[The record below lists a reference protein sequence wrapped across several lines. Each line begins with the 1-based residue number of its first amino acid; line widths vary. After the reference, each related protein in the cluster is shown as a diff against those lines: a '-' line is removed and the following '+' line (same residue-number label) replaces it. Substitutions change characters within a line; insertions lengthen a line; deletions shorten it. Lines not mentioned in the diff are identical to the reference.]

1 MKQVERARTKV
12 DSRPRRL
19 IAALAVL
26 AVIGCGRND
35 ARKRAIEIGWRE
47 NARYVYTATLASHA
61 GLGGQSPFD
70 LELTTAL
77 ELVPVRVSG
86 ARAELAVTLVDPRLS
101 IGGRAVPGGDPLA
114 AAFAQRF
121 LFTLDGGKVVEQR
134 FPPGLPAA
142 AAGMFRTLAAAFQ
155 LAAPAADAQ
164 GGAGWTAREYD
175 ATGGY
180 DAAYAWGAEPGAVN
194 KRKLKYAEVLV
205 AGPVD
210 AATRARVAAQVA
222 ASSGEM
228 RVRDGA
234 LAAIRSADTITSQV
248 LTKSPLA
255 VETKLAIDLKEI
267 TAPRPG
273 APGRDALIAATTA
286 LRAAQAYGNGA
297 SKGMFDRAR
306 LDGRTFEQ
314 LAAALEAETRP
325 SGKGKPAAGE
335 KKATPGADR
344 EGQLRE
350 HVATFSA
357 LVALLRLEP
366 EAVKKA
372 AAKARAGSVAAAPI
386 MDALASA
393 GSEPAQKALA
403 DLVLDTKLD
412 ADARIAAANS
422 LIRVPSPAPQMID
435 TLQQLIA
442 DPLLRE
448 HAVFGLGTAAR
459 RLREAGDAARS
470 RAISERLV
478 ALLRAA
484 KQSDDQIRCLRGIAN
499 SAYTGALPAVRPFA
513 SSPDASLRLAAIE
526 ATRLMDD
533 PAVDAFIAG
542 PLTKDG
548 DVGVR
553 MAAVQ
558 VAKRRRSVRAARRR
572 SDRSRAARH
581 RQRPPDNM
589 RWSCSAAGWRRT
601 PSCARCSRRSSP
613 TTDAPRSARP
623 RSRRCRRSSRT
634 GPRLE
639 RSVVARVGVGNRD
652 RPAGRR
658 SLGHVGRSG
667 VDTRRLRKRGGRTI
681 DAHRGAATHGA
692 VECVVAE

>member
-1 MKQVERARTKV
+1 MKQVERVGTNV
-12 DSRPRRL
+12 DRRPRRL

-26 AVIGCGRND
+26 AAIGCGRGD
-35 ARKRAIEIGWRE
+35 ARKRAIEVGWKE
-47 NARYVYTATLASHA
+47 GARYVYTAQLASHV
-61 GLGGQSPFD
+61 GMGGQSPFD
-70 LELTTAL
+70 LELTAAL
-77 ELVPVRVSG
+77 ELAPLRVSG
-86 ARAELAVTLVDPRLS
+86 ARAELAMMLADSRLS
-101 IGGRAVPGGDPLA
+101 IGGRVVPAGDPLA
-114 AAFAQRF
+114 AAFAQPF
-121 LFTLDGGKVVEQR
+121 VFTLDGGKVVEQR
-134 FPPGLPAA
+134 FPPGLPPA
-142 AAGMFRTLAAAFQ
+142 AAGMFRTLSAAFQ
-155 LAAPAADAQ
+155 LAAPAAEANV
-164 GGAGWTAREYD
+164 GAGAGWTAREYD

-180 DAAYAWGAEPGAVN
+180 DAAYAWGAEAGTVS

-210 AATRARVAAQVA
+210 AGTRARVAAQVA
-222 ASSGEM
+222 ASSGEL
-228 RVRDGA
+228 RVKDGA

-255 VETKLAIDLKEI
+255 VETTLAIDLKEI
-267 TAPRPG
+267 TALRPG

-286 LRAAQAYGNGA
+286 FRAAQAYGDGA

-314 LAAALEAETRP
+314 LAAALEAETR
-325 SGKGKPAAGE
+325 SSGKGKGKGKPAADE
-335 KKATPGADR
+335 KPTPGADR

-372 AAKARAGSVAAAPI
+372 AAKARAGSTAAAPI

-422 LIRVPSPAPQMID
+422 LIRVPKPAPPMID
-435 TLQQLIA
+435 TLQQLIP

-459 RLREAGDAARS
+459 RLREAGEAERA

-499 SAYTGALPAVRPFA
+499 SAYTPALPVVKPFIA
-513 SSPDASLRLAAIE
+513 APDASVRLAAIE

-533 PAVDAFIAG
+533 PAVDAFITG
-542 PLTKDG
+542 PMAKDG
-548 DVGVR
+548 DAGVR
-553 MAAVQ
+553 RAAVQ
-558 VAKRRRSVRAARRR
+558 VAARRPP
-572 SDRSRAARH
+572 SAPLAAALTEVALH
-581 RQRPPDNM
+581 EADSATRQQAVELLG
-589 RWSCSAAGWRRT
+589 RWLAQ
-601 PSCARCSRRSSP
+601 
-613 TTDAPRSARP
+613 DAKLR
-623 RSRRCRRSSRT
+623 
-634 GPRLE
+634 GVLE
-639 RSVVARVGVGNRD
+639 KVVANDG
-652 RPAGRR
+652 RPEIRE
-658 SLGHVGRSG
+658 
-667 VDTRRLRKRGGRTI
+667 
-681 DAHRGAATHGA
+681 AAKQA
-692 VECVVAE
+692 LQKLQKV

>member
-1 MKQVERARTKV
+1 VKQVEDARTKV
-12 DSRPRRL
+12 DRRPRRL

-26 AVIGCGRND
+26 AAIGCGRND
-35 ARKRAIEIGWRE
+35 ARKRAIEVGWKE
-47 NARYVYTATLASHA
+47 GARYVYTAQLASHV
-61 GLGGQSPFD
+61 GMGGQSPFD
-70 LELTTAL
+70 LELTAGL
-77 ELVPVRVSG
+77 ELAPLRVSG
-86 ARAELAVTLVDPRLS
+86 ARAELAVTLADPRLS
-101 IGGRAVPGGDPLA
+101 IGGRPVPAGDPLA
-114 AAFAQRF
+114 AAFAQPF

-134 FPPGLPAA
+134 FPPGLPPA

-155 LAAPAADAQ
+155 LAAPAADAKDS
-164 GGAGWTAREYD
+164 WTAREYD

-180 DAAYAWGAEPGAVN
+180 DAAYAWGSEPGAVS

-234 LAAIRSADTITSQV
+234 LAAIRLADTITSQV
-248 LTKSPLA
+248 LTKAPLA

-273 APGRDALIAATTA
+273 APGRDALIAGTTA
-286 LRAAQAYGNGA
+286 LRAAQAYGDGA

-325 SGKGKPAAGE
+325 SGKGKNKGKPTAGE
-335 KKATPGADR
+335 KPTAGADR

-372 AAKARAGSVAAAPI
+372 AAKARAGSTAAAPI

-393 GSEPAQKALA
+393 GSEPAQEALA

-422 LIRVPSPAPQMID
+422 LIRVPKPAPQMID

-459 RLREAGDAARS
+459 RLREAGEAERA

-499 SAYTGALPAVRPFA
+499 SAYAPALPVVKPFIA
-513 SSPDASLRLAAIE
+513 APDASVRLAAIE

-533 PAVDAFIAG
+533 PAVDAFITG
-542 PLTKDG
+542 PMAKDV
-548 DVGVR
+548 DAGVR
-553 MAAVQ
+553 RAAVQ
-558 VAKRRRSVRAARRR
+558 VAARRPA
-572 SDRSRAARH
+572 SAPLAAALTEVALH
-581 RQRPPDNM
+581 EADSSTRQQAVELLG
-589 RWSCSAAGWRRT
+589 RWLAQ
-601 PSCARCSRRSSP
+601 
-613 TTDAPRSARP
+613 DATLR
-623 RSRRCRRSSRT
+623 
-634 GPRLE
+634 GVLE
-639 RSVVARVGVGNRD
+639 KVVANDG
-652 RPAGRR
+652 RPEIRE
-658 SLGHVGRSG
+658 
-667 VDTRRLRKRGGRTI
+667 
-681 DAHRGAATHGA
+681 AAKQA
-692 VECVVAE
+692 LQKMQKV